1 MIVLD
6 ISLVIHKGE
15 NGENGEKDAKTVNM
29 ADEIARLL
37 NSSLADKKK
46 LTELLQDYLDLN
58 DE

>member
-6 ISLVIHKGE
+6 ISLVIH